1 MLGAFAETSAAA
13 AVLPRHF
20 VLGLRKPHNK
30 FHGIQKCECC
40 DRFFARF
47 ATSYFSGN
55 CTQLPTTAT
64 QQSPCHLF
72 LQTST
77 KGQPHASFG
86 GGAAADD
93 RPKKVIKKKIVKT
106 KKDKTPTATIGKWTI
121 CFVPGVTDKAI
132 TVKGTVITDGERR
145 SHRRIPFI
153 EQFWCVLR
161 AFSQIM
167 RTSYLPPCS
176 NALAETAHRRRQRGI
191 WRVLAQGRALAG
203 TIRGAAFCVL

>member
-1 MLGAFAETSAAA
+1 MMAWRLCRNESSSCAAA
-13 AVLPRHF
+13 QQAVLPRHF

-55 CTQLPTTAT
+55 CTQLHTTAT

-132 TVKGTVITDGERR
+132 TVKGTVITDGVPVYTELK
-145 SHRRIPFI
+145 IAAGVDI
-153 EQFWCVLR
+153 L
-161 AFSQIM
+161 
-167 RTSYLPPCS
+167 
-176 NALAETAHRRRQRGI
+176 NAPNHGGCLHC
-191 WRVLAQGRALAG
+191 
-203 TIRGAAFCVL
+203 GAIC